1 VGPDLLLRAGV
12 RKMPGMP
19 QGVAVRGTGLN
30 ATTEKYAPALL
41 LPAVPA
47 LGSPESLVL
56 PAGWYKP
63 KRTIELIRDGSSNIA
78 LAALLERGTDYERV
92 TFEPA

>member
-1 VGPDLLLRAGV
+1 
-12 RKMPGMP
+12 MPKG
-19 QGVAVRGTGLN
+19 ASLRGTGLN
-30 ATTEKYAPALL
+30 ATTEKYVPGLL

-47 LGSPESLVL
+47 LGSPESLVM

-63 KRTIELIRDGSSNIA
+63 KRLIELVRDGSSNVV
-78 LAALLERGTDYERV
+78 LGALLERGTDYERV